1 MAEIMPFSAAPH
13 KYKEKQSFRVEKM
26 LIKKEKIFSAVNGRF
41 GIVFMRGAGESIW
54 I

>member
-26 LIKKEKIFSAVNGRF
+26 LM
-41 GIVFMRGAGESIW
+41 IVSNDVWKNESNK
-54 I
+54 